1 MDKIRTS
8 IKIEAEYLK
17 QLTDMVMTD
26 NLEQVKKIEQSLIKE
41 LQRQDKNYE
50 NYNSYLEDLIK
61 DIHGYLSFDKVT
73 NNPIIFSLSEQLK
86 TKPIPDTKKPVNQ
99 YLLLVKTVRMMSLIY
114 LAE

>member
-1 MDKIRTS
+1 MQKDIKEDTKEIKEIMNKIRTS

-41 LQRQDKNYE
+41 LQIQDKNYE

-73 NNPIIFSLSEQLK
+73 NNPIIFHF
-86 TKPIPDTKKPVNQ
+86 PNI
-99 YLLLVKTVRMMSLIY
+99 
-114 LAE
+114 

>member
-41 LQRQDKNYE
+41 LQRQDKKLRE
-50 NYNSYLEDLIK
+50 LQQ
-61 DIHGYLSFDKVT
+61 LS
-73 NNPIIFSLSEQLK
+73 
-86 TKPIPDTKKPVNQ
+86 
-99 YLLLVKTVRMMSLIY
+99 
-114 LAE
+114 